1 MKFYYID
8 QSFFLE
14 SNKAIEMLLRFVK
27 RLNESEVDIVLI
39 STTDISKYHY
49 YYQDFIS
56 VLQGLDIHVI
66 EENKP
71 FFLGSIQG
79 ELSEDQCVMN
89 QQTFIPLPNSYLEIV
104 VEDDSIHSM
113 RYYLDVFYTNKKV
126 PTTQIMSVKDLEN
139 FLKQSFSILKNP
151 KKLS

>member
-1 MKFYYID
+1 
-8 QSFFLE
+8 
-14 SNKAIEMLLRFVK
+14 MLLRFVK

>member
-79 ELSEDQCVMN
+79 ELSEDHCVMN

-104 VEDDSIHSM
+104 VEEDSIQSM
-113 RYYLDVFYTNKKV
+113 RYYLDVFYSNKKM

-139 FLKQSFSILKNP
+139 FLKQSFSIFKNP

>member
-79 ELSEDQCVMN
+79 ELSEDQCVVN

-104 VEDDSIHSM
+104 VEEDSIQSI
-113 RYYLDVFYTNKKV
+113 RYYLDVFYSNKKM

-139 FLKQSFSILKNP
+139 FLKQSFSIFKNP